1 MSERQRYRTTP
12 SERANL
18 LSLLF
23 DLAALVESG
32 ELTGLAYV
40 AQRNNGHLVVN
51 LTGSIINHGPAMI
64 DALYHEAAHLPVP
77 ALVAVT

>member
-1 MSERQRYRTTP
+1 
-12 SERANL
+12 
-18 LSLLF
+18 
-23 DLAALVESG
+23 LVDNG

-51 LTGSIINHGPAMI
+51 ITGSIIGHGPAMI

-77 ALVAVT
+77 ALVSVT

>member
-1 MSERQRYRTTP
+1 
-12 SERANL
+12 
-18 LSLLF
+18 LF
-23 DLAALVESG
+23 DLAALVDNG

-51 LTGSIINHGPAMI
+51 ITGSIIGHGPAMI

-77 ALVAVT
+77 ALVSVT